1 MRCLVGCLGLL
12 LVFVAQGLAQDE
24 VELVTVDDCVR
35 LALAG
40 NRRVN
45 AAREQAESARQ
56 SATETGTRRWPR
68 VSTSATY
75 ARIEGAEEGSLLAGG
90 GAGAAGFGSAG
101 GAGAFSPSGGI
112 EEYSSA
118 GVSVTEPL
126 ADQVGLGYQLKIA
139 RLEAAIAAMEQ
150 ASAENAVGFAA
161 RQAYY
166 RALTFEKTAESVTQ
180 TITELESTLK
190 LVRSLKEAGRVLQR
204 DVNKADIAVE
214 RAKLGLLRAQNA
226 LRSATSSLRDVL
238 GLELDA
244 PIAPAPTEAVEPFEL
259 TLDECIATAH
269 AGRPDL
275 RASQLGYEAARRGV
289 GLARSAYVPSVGASV
304 SYEWQD
310 TDLTASEDSVTYGLS
325 WSWDLWDWGGRRA
338 AVRSAKAVQ
347 RAAYLA
353 YRDARN
359 QVALEVE
366 RLWLTL
372 GVARQTIAVAKK
384 DWDYAT
390 ENVRVSREKYEA
402 GTLLITDLLD
412 DQTQLNDARIA
423 YYVAI
428 YEYAIALAD
437 LRRAMGER

>member
-1 MRCLVGCLGLL
+1 MTRVVGFVLLALAFLGEG
-12 LVFVAQGLAQDE
+12 FAQEE
-24 VELVTVDDCVR
+24 VKVVTVDDCVR

-45 AAREQAESARQ
+45 AAREQADSARQ
-56 SATETGTRRWPR
+56 SLKETGARRWPR

-75 ARIEGAEEGSLLAGG
+75 AHIEGAEEGSFLTG
-90 GAGAAGFGSAG
+90 G

-112 EEYSSA
+112 EEYTSA

-126 ADQVGLGYQLKIA
+126 ADQVGLGYQVKIA
-139 RLEAAIAAMEQ
+139 RLEAAIAALEQ
-150 ASAENAVGFAA
+150 ATAENEVGFAA

-166 RALTFEKTAESVTQ
+166 SVLTFQKTVASVEQ
-180 TITELESTLK
+180 TVTEFESTLK
-190 LVRSLKEAGRVLQR
+190 LVRALKEAGRVLQR

-214 RAKLGLLRAQNA
+214 LAKLDLLRARNA
-226 LRSATSSLRDVL
+226 LRLANSSLRDVL
-238 GLELDA
+238 GMELDA
-244 PIAPAPTEAVEPFEL
+244 AIAPAPTEAIEPFEL
-259 TLDECIATAH
+259 TFDECIATAH

-275 RASQLGYEAARRGV
+275 RSSQLGYEAARRGV
-289 GLARSAYVPSVGASV
+289 GLARSAYVPSIGASV

-310 TDLTASEDSVTYGLS
+310 TDLTESEDSVTYGLS

-338 AVRSAKAVQ
+338 AVRSARATQ

-353 YRDARN
+353 YRDGRN

-366 RLWLTL
+366 RLWLAL
-372 GVARQTIAVAKK
+372 EVARRTITVAKK
-384 DWDYAT
+384 DWDYAI

-428 YEYAIALAD
+428 YDYAIALAD